1 MEEDVE
7 EEEEM
12 VEVVETEV
20 EMEVDMTHLPQ
31 LILLLDLVILKNP
44 QRLRRPQLFMV
55 LLQLLHRFGSTFIL
69 LMKTK

>member
-7 EEEEM
+7 EEEEI

-20 EMEVDMTHLPQ
+20 EMEVEMTHLPQ
-31 LILLLDLVILKNP
+31 LILLLDLVILKKP